1 MAETVLVTGGTGFV
15 GGWSIVELLKQGY
28 NVRTTV
34 RGLAKEPSLRKAVA
48 TEVDA
53 GSRLKV
59 FAADLTAD
67 DGWDQ
72 AMQGVDY
79 VWHIA
84 SPLGGTA
91 LKDPNEL
98 IVPAREGTIRVLR
111 TAQKAKVKRTIVT
124 SSTAA
129 SSAPIAGPDSINDET
144 MWTDP
149 KAKGINA
156 YRQSKAIAERAAW
169 DFMSAQGAK
178 QKLTT
183 VLPTG
188 VFGPVLTAEGLGSVQ
203 IVQRLL
209 KGQVP
214 RAPRLG
220 FCVVDV
226 RDVVDAHLRAMR
238 TPAAAGERF
247 IAGGDFMWMIDV
259 ARALREEL
267 GDAAKKVPKGELPNF
282 MVRFAALFDPALREL
297 TPTLGKKHIYKNDKA
312 KRVLGWAPRP
322 AKTAMIDCAKSLIEK
337 GAV

>member
-28 NVRTTV
+28 KVRTTV
-34 RGLAKEPSLRKAVA
+34 RSLSKEQSVRAAVA

-53 GSRLKV
+53 GDRLKI

-67 DGWDQ
+67 QGWDQ

-79 VWHIA
+79 VWHVA
-84 SPLGGTA
+84 SPLGGNA
-91 LKDPNEL
+91 PKDPSTL

-111 TAQKAKVKRTIVT
+111 TAQKAKVKRTILT

-129 SSAPIAGPDSINDET
+129 SSAPITGPDSVNDET
-144 MWTDP
+144 VWTDP
-149 KAKGINA
+149 KAKGVNA

-169 DFMSAQGAK
+169 DFMAAQGAK

-188 VFGPVLTAEGLGSVQ
+188 VFGPILTTEGLGSVQ

-214 RAPRLG
+214 AAPRLG

-226 RDVVDAHLRAMR
+226 RDVVDAHMRAMR

-247 IAGGDFMWMIDV
+247 IAGGDFMWVADV
-259 ARALREEL
+259 ARALRAEL
-267 GDAAKKVPKGELPNF
+267 GDAAKKVPTREMPDF
-282 MVRFAALFDPALREL
+282 MVRFAGLFDPALREL

-312 KRVLGWAPRP
+312 KRVLGWSPRP
-322 AKTAMIDCAKSLIEK
+322 AKTVMVDCAKSLIAK